1 MRCENCGAEIDN
13 MWGICPH
20 CGSFTG
26 GLKDSFMNLAKIFGG
41 KAMVRQEGDSFIVIL
56 EIQGRRQAFK
66 ITPMDLE
73 DVQYIPTEQEPEKKP
88 SKPRKKRA
96 FDTTKEPESETNF
109 VGDTLY
115 IKVNLSDIDEEDI
128 EVEKME
134 NSVEIRAYKGRTR
147 YFKLIP
153 IPEDYILV
161 SKEFL
166 PGEVF
171 VTLKKR

>member
-20 CGSFTG
+20 CGAFTG
-26 GLKDSFMNLAKIFGG
+26 GLKDSFSNIAKIFGG
-41 KAMVRQEGDSFIVIL
+41 KALVRQEGDSFIVVL
-56 EIQGRRQAFK
+56 EIQGKRQAFK
-66 ITPMDLE
+66 ITPMDLD
-73 DVQYIPTEQEPEKKP
+73 DVPYIPTESVKKP
-88 SKPRKKRA
+88 AKPKKKRV
-96 FDTTKEPESETNF
+96 FDTTKEPETETNY
-109 VGDTLY
+109 VGNTLY
-115 IKVNLSDIDEEDI
+115 IKVDLSGIDEEDI
-128 EVEKME
+128 EIEKLE
-134 NSVEIRAYKGRTR
+134 NSVEVRAYKGKIR

-153 IPEDYILV
+153 IPEDYKLI